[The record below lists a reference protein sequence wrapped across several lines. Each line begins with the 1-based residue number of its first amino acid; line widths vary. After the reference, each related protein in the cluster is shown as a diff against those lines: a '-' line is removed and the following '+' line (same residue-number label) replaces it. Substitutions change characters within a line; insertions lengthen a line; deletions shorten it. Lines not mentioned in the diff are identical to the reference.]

1 MYGVVLLLLARVNAC
16 LVQQWYCDELLE
28 YKSRKRGLKPQQSS
42 KDLGLE
48 RGMVFTPHF
57 HSRTESASH
66 LTYSLSL
73 PPLSLGPCLS
83 PRVPLLC
90 PTTAAVCLVTI
101 ALSLC
106 NTRNS
111 AAWTI
116 VIPPSNQH
124 YSIQ

>member
-66 LTYSLSL
+66 LTYSLS
-73 PPLSLGPCLS
+73 SS
-83 PRVPLLC
+83 SFSR
-90 PTTAAVCLVTI
+90 
-101 ALSLC
+101 ALSLT
-106 NTRNS
+106 TRASPLSDDCRCLSRDNCPL
-111 AAWTI
+111 AL
-116 VIPPSNQH
+116 
-124 YSIQ
+124 